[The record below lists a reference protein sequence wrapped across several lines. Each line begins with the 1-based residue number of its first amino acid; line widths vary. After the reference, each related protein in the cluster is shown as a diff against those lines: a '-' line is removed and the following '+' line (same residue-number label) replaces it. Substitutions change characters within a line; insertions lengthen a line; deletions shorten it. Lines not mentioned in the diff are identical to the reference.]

1 MKAVRDV
8 RVRGAIGVVELDR
21 IADLN
26 DLKRRFVDEG
36 VWVRPFRNIVYL
48 TPALTIDDADLH
60 ALTGAVRRVIGR
72 ET

>member
-1 MKAVRDV
+1 
-8 RVRGAIGVVELDR
+8 
-21 IADLN
+21 
-26 DLKRRFVDEG
+26 
-36 VWVRPFRNIVYL
+36 VRPFRNIVYL